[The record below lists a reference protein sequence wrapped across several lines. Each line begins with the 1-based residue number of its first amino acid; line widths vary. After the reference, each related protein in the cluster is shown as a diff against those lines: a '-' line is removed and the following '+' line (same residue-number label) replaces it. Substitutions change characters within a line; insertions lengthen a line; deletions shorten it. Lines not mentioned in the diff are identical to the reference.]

1 MKILSSDR
9 PRIFKQAP
17 IAEQTFSIGAQPAP
31 PPPDPAILLQARE
44 NAERQAQKLIQEA
57 EQQAAAVMREARTES
72 VRLLNEAQ
80 HKVAQLEQQAWQEGL
95 ERGEAEGLA
104 RLQAALTQFQEVMQA
119 ALAERVRL
127 LAACEAEV
135 VHLVLQI
142 VRKVLRVEPLIN
154 EQTLIRLTRHA
165 LERLGHR
172 VDVCI
177 FVHPAD
183 VELLHFSLSQF
194 SDLALEI
201 VIEPDAQI
209 SPGGCRIVSRA
220 GEVDASLETQFDAIA
235 RSFLALAEG
244 SADPLQ

>member
-1 MKILSSDR
+1 MSSDR
-9 PRIFKQAP
+9 PRILKQAP
-17 IAEQTFSIGAQPAP
+17 LLGQALSIGAAP
-31 PPPDPAILLQARE
+31 SPSPPDPDVLKQARLE
-44 NAERQAQKLIQEA
+44 AQQAAQHLIQEA
-57 EQQAAAVMREARTES
+57 EQQAAALMREARSES

-80 HKVAQLEQQAWQEGL
+80 QKVSQLEQQAWQEGL
-95 ERGEAEGLA
+95 QRGETEGMA
-104 RLQAALTQFQEVMQA
+104 RLQAALTQFQGVMQA
-119 ALAERVRL
+119 ALDERARL
-127 LAACEAEV
+127 LAGAEAEM

-142 VRKVLRVEPLIN
+142 VRKILRVEPLIN

-183 VELLHFSLSQF
+183 IELLHFSLSQLN
-194 SDLALEI
+194 DLALEI
-201 VIEPDAQI
+201 VIEPDPQL
-209 SPGGCRIVSRA
+209 SPGGCRITSRA

-244 SADPLQ
+244 SGDPLQ